1 MWRPPHAAGAFLRAN
16 SVFRSSRQRG
26 ERVFVETAFFDSA
39 GSGNSIFY
47 PVKRR
52 FFQECSIAAR
62 GEKGTAGQT
71 IQQEIR
77 RIDDESMTDR

>member
-1 MWRPPHAAGAFLRAN
+1 VPDVAAPACGGGF
-16 SVFRSSRQRG
+16 FTGKQR
-26 ERVFVETAFFDSA
+26 FFNPA
-39 GSGNSIFY
+39 GSGNSIFH
-47 PVKRR
+47 PVNRR

-62 GEKGTAGQT
+62 GEKGAAGQT

>member
-1 MWRPPHAAGAFLRAN
+1 MRRGLFYGQTAFFQ
-16 SVFRSSRQRG
+16 SGWQRG
-26 ERVFVETAFFDSA
+26 ERVFVETAFFNPV

-52 FFQECSIAAR
+52 FFQECSIAVR
-62 GEKGTAGQT
+62 GEKGAAGQT